1 MNAPD
6 ALRLRLLARVHDS
19 VRVHR
24 EYVTVRADEGAWRE
38 AAPGARVRTLWA
50 GTDARAELWR
60 LAPGA
65 ALPWPDAAL
74 GQELLVVGGQLDSAE
89 GSLKRYDHLL
99 HEAASRVALAAGPD
113 GADVYVRQRL
123 TPGPVLEAH
132 WWALAEG
139 RARRSAGLDRRWF
152 RTAPGVEV
160 LRLAGDA
167 RVVSMLVRFDAG
179 ASVPDHG
186 HDLDEDCLVLDGEM
200 FLGDILLRAGDYQ
213 LAPAG
218 GTHWGE
224 MSDVG
229 CVFFFH
235 GAIDPVLNAKR

>member
-1 MNAPD
+1 MTAPD
-6 ALRLRLLARVHDS
+6 ALRRRLLARVQDS
-19 VRVHR
+19 VHAHR
-24 EYVTVRADEGAWRE
+24 EYATVRAD
-38 AAPGARVRTLWA
+38 
-50 GTDARAELWR
+50 
-60 LAPGA
+60 
-65 ALPWPDAAL
+65 
-74 GQELLVVGGQLDSAE
+74 GGVWCD
-89 GSLKRYDHLL
+89 
-99 HEAASRVALAAGPD
+99 AGPD
-113 GADVYVRQRL
+113 GAQVYARQRL
-123 TPGPVLEAH
+123 AAGPALESH
-132 WWALAEG
+132 WWTLAEG
-139 RARRSAGLDRRWF
+139 RARRSAGLDRRWL
-152 RTAPGVEV
+152 RSAPGVEV
-160 LRLAGDA
+160 LRLWGDA

-235 GAIDPVLNAKR
+235 GAIDPVLNTRR